1 MTVLE
6 REKTLILI
14 DGHSLAYRSYFALER
29 TGMKTRAG
37 EPTWAIY
44 GFFSALMSLFKTA
57 KPDAIAVAFDM
68 GRETFRNEMYP
79 EYKAHREAM
88 PDALRAQM
96 GAIRAGVEAFG
107 IPIFENEIYEAD
119 DLIGS
124 LSTRAARDGFMVQIL
139 TGDQDA
145 FQLVEDGEIELL
157 IPSRDPKQGLTRYNR
172 AQVFAK
178 WGIYPE
184 QVPDFKGL
192 KGDTSD
198 NIPGVPGIGDKTAAK
213 LLEEHK
219 TLEGVYAN
227 LAKRPANK
235 LKEKLE
241 TFQDQAF
248 LSKKLATIIRDVPM
262 TVDWQQCHLSG
273 TLLEPVEAFFT
284 RWECRNLLKSVPE
297 VLAPWLKQESQQSHP
312 ELKPEKQPVQSTEKS
327 TPFHAEQSL
336 VQTQEQLDSLCHLL
350 SQRSVFAI
358 DLETTGLDY
367 FQNHIVGVAIAIA
380 KNPEQFQATFSGEQA
395 EKQNRPFILQATQ
408 PSSWRLAVNKNE
420 ENSGFLAFY
429 IPLRHQTQETQLPV
443 DCVFQAI
450 SPFLNDPGR
459 IKVIHNEKFE
469 KNMLLSAGYPVL
481 EPVFD
486 TMLASY
492 VLNPDRRH
500 GLKQLAFELLHVEMT
515 EIESLIGTGKKQITF
530 DYVPLDEA
538 ARYASTDAWVTL
550 ALAEHL
556 LEAIPQERLAL
567 LYDVEL
573 PLAGVLAAMEREGV
587 AIDTAYLHQLN
598 QQINQELAVLQA
610 QIHKA
615 AGAPFNINSPAQ
627 VGELLFEKMGLTP
640 LKKTASKSAY
650 STDAKV
656 LAQLA
661 GDHPIVQEI
670 LDYRQL
676 FKLKST
682 YIESLPEL
690 INPITHRIHTNF
702 NQTSTATGRLSS
714 SNPNLQ
720 NIPIRTEHGR
730 QIRAAFLPG
739 KHDEPKEDWALMS
752 ADYSQIELRL
762 LAHFSEDA
770 PLVQAFHDGI
780 DVHALTASLVFGV
793 PVDAV
798 TKEQRYRAKTVNF
811 GVVYGQTAH
820 GLSQQLKIPR
830 AEAQWFINSYF
841 DRYKGVQRFIETVK
855 QESHQT
861 GEVKTLAGRVRD
873 LKEGLNSSVKS
884 IREFSERAAFN
895 TPLQG
900 SASDLM
906 KIAMIRLFQRMND
919 EKLKSQLILQVHD
932 EIVIELYKPE
942 EAAVTEA
949 VLWAMELDQPLK
961 VPLVVD
967 VFVGP
972 TWMES

>member
-29 TGMKTRAG
+29 TGLKTRAG
-37 EPTWAIY
+37 EPTWAIH
-44 GFFSALMSLFKTA
+44 GFFSALMSLFKTV

-88 PDALRAQM
+88 PDALKAQM

-107 IPIFENEIYEAD
+107 IPIFENETYEAD

-124 LSTRAARDGFMVQIL
+124 LSTRAAREGFMVQIL

-213 LLEEHK
+213 LLEEDK

-297 VLAPWLKQESQQSHP
+297 VLSPWVTTQTITKTQEETIQPLP
-312 ELKPEKQPVQSTEKS
+312 EVSPV
-327 TPFHAEQSL
+327 EQVL
-336 VQTQEQLDSLCHLL
+336 VQTQAQLDHLLHLL
-350 SQRSVFAI
+350 SERSVFAI

-367 FQNHIVGVAIAIA
+367 FQNHIVGVAIAVA
-380 KNPEQFQATFSGEQA
+380 RNPEQFQAAFSVEA
-395 EKQNRPFILQATQ
+395 EKEEDANRPQILQATHA
-408 PSSWRLAVNKNE
+408 STWRLAVNETAEKR
-420 ENSGFLAFY
+420 GFLAFY
-429 IPLRHQTQETQLPV
+429 IPLRHQTQETQLSS
-443 DCVFQAI
+443 DLVFKALV
-450 SPFLNDPGR
+450 PFLSDPGR

-500 GLKQLAFELLHVEMT
+500 GLKQLAFELLHVEMI
-515 EIESLIGTGKKQITF
+515 EIESLIGTGKKQTTF
-530 DYVPLDEA
+530 DYVPLTEA

-556 LEAIPQERLAL
+556 LKAIPQERLSL

-573 PLAGVLAAMEREGV
+573 PLAGVLVAMERDGV
-587 AIDTAYLHQLN
+587 AIDTAYLQQLN
-598 QQINQELAVLQA
+598 QQIDQQLAVLQSR
-610 QIHKA
+610 IHQT
-615 AGAPFNINSPAQ
+615 AGSSFNINSPTQ

-656 LAQLA
+656 LTQLA
-661 GDHPIVQEI
+661 SEHPIVQEI

-690 INPITHRIHTNF
+690 INPVTHRIHTNF

-720 NIPIRTEHGR
+720 NIPIRTELGR

-739 KHDEPKEDWALMS
+739 KHEEPKEDWALMS

-770 PLVQAFHDGI
+770 PLIQAFHDGI

-793 PVDAV
+793 PVEAV

-942 EAAVTEA
+942 QTAVTEA